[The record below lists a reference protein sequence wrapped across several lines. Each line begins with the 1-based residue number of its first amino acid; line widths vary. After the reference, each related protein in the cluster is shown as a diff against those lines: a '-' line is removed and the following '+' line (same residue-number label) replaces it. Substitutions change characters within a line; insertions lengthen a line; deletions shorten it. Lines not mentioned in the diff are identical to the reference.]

1 MKCKE
6 KLVVLGYF
14 VVGVVYEIC
23 NLFFLIKGLVKYF
36 VECVLVGGEVYQ
48 LVQVMVKEV
57 DCLNCVV
64 SELLELV
71 RLMYLVLQAVDFN
84 TLINYL
90 LQLVSQDVN
99 SWEIQLRFIVNDIL
113 SVIQVDLDRLIQ
125 VLLNFYFNVIQ
136 AIGQYGVIS
145 VTVSESGVGV
155 KISVI
160 DSGKGI
166 AVGQFEV
173 IFILY
178 FIIKVEG
185 IGLGL
190 VVVYNIVE

>member
-1 MKCKE
+1 M
-6 KLVVLGYF
+6 
-14 VVGVVYEIC
+14 
-23 NLFFLIKGLVKYF
+23 
-36 VECVLVGGEVYQ
+36 
-48 LVQVMVKEV
+48 
-57 DCLNCVV
+57 
-64 SELLELV
+64 
-71 RLMYLVLQAVDFN
+71 
-84 TLINYL
+84 LINYL

-99 SWEIQLRFIVNDIL
+99 SWEIQLCFIVNDIL
-113 SVIQVDLDRLIQ
+113 LVIQVDLDRLIQ

-136 AIGQYGVIS
+136 VIGQYGVIS
-145 VTVSESGVGV
+145 VMVSESGVGV

-166 AVGQFEV
+166 VVGQFEV

>member
-1 MKCKE
+1 M
-6 KLVVLGYF
+6 
-14 VVGVVYEIC
+14 
-23 NLFFLIKGLVKYF
+23 
-36 VECVLVGGEVYQ
+36 
-48 LVQVMVKEV
+48 
-57 DCLNCVV
+57 
-64 SELLELV
+64 
-71 RLMYLVLQAVDFN
+71 
-84 TLINYL
+84 LINYL

-99 SWEIQLRFIVNDIL
+99 SWEIQLCFIVNDIL
-113 SVIQVDLDRLIQ
+113 LVIQVDLDRLIQ

-136 AIGQYGVIS
+136 VIGQYGVIS
-145 VTVSESGVGV
+145 VMVSESGVGV

-166 AVGQFEV
+166 VVGQFEV

-190 VVVYNIVE
+190 VVVYNIVEQYGGIIQVVSQEGKGVMFIFCFLVNIMCKDL